1 MGQGTWPRSGPKA
14 GAAEGEAGGRKGEK
28 QEPGREKEKGPDAEA
43 QAWGEGGMAEKGGG
57 HMTCFPGTRFHLPGS
72 ASPTVSGSLD
82 STCGAHLENRDS
94 ANNIPS
100 A

>member
-28 QEPGREKEKGPDAEA
+28 QETGREKKGPDAEA

-57 HMTCFPGTRFHLPGS
+57 HMKCFAGTRFHLP
-72 ASPTVSGSLD
+72 AVLLPL
-82 STCGAHLENRDS
+82 CQGA
-94 ANNIPS
+94 
-100 A
+100 